1 MAQANTIT
9 LPKGIARFPSL
20 HRPDTKFNELGVY
33 KANVAVPAEEAE
45 AVMTKL
51 QSIAKAELGKA
62 LPKSDNSL
70 WKMEI
75 DDNGDE
81 TGMVMFKA
89 TVKNILKKD
98 GELWDR
104 KPKQY
109 DADLKV
115 VNEVVFGGSEL
126 IVNCE
131 VRIWEFSGKKG
142 ISLQPRA
149 VQIIKLVGPS
159 GDGDNPFEKQD
170 GGFVGSS
177 DVPDFAPVAAPVEIE
192 EVEDF

>member
-1 MAQANTIT
+1 MANQIKIT
-9 LPKGIARFPSL
+9 LPKGVARFPSL
-20 HRPDTKFNELGVY
+20 HRADTKFNENGIY
-33 KANVAVPAEEAE
+33 KCNVAVPAEEAE
-45 AVMTKL
+45 AAMKQL
-51 QSIAKAELGKA
+51 QAIAKAELGKA

-89 TVKNILKKD
+89 TVKNIQKKD

-104 KPKQY
+104 RPKQF
-109 DADLKV
+109 DADLKP

-159 GDGDNPFEKQD
+159 ESDNPFEKQD

-177 DVPDFAPVAAPVEIE
+177 DVPSFAPVTTSDEID